1 MTVTQLR
8 KRLLQGKTIKVSEFL
23 EANFSDLCDESL
35 SIFFSHCLT
44 LRLNSLAV
52 ESGILLDKR
61 ALPRRGNIFDNQADS
76 FLSLRAARI
85 SRS

>member
-23 EANFSDLCDESL
+23 AANFSELCDDSL
-35 SIFFSHCLT
+35 LVFFNHCLT
-44 LRLNSLAV
+44 LRLNRLAV

-61 ALPRRGNIFDNQADS
+61 ALPRRGNIVDNQADS

-85 SRS
+85 ARS

>member
-8 KRLLQGKTIKVSEFL
+8 KRLLQGKTIKVSEF
-23 EANFSDLCDESL
+23 EAAKFSELCDDSL
-35 SIFFSHCLT
+35 LVFFNHCMT
-44 LRLNSLAV
+44 LRLNHLAV
-52 ESGILLDKR
+52 EAGMLLDKR
-61 ALPRRGNIFDNQADS
+61 ALPRRGNVVDNQADS